1 MAPAGS
7 GFREQVCAVIRQIPR
22 GRVATYGYLA
32 LLVGAPRSARRV
44 GWVLRTLPPP
54 FVWGRGESPYGEQED
69 DWLAGENAS
78 ALLVPWH
85 RVVNAQGRIS
95 GCATR
100 AIGRQVALLRAEG
113 VDVSDAGALI
123 GGLERWGWWPDPGA
137 VQVPEARQ

>member
-1 MAPAGS
+1 MAPAGA

-44 GWVLRTLPPP
+44 GLALSTLPPP
-54 FVWGRGESPYGEQED
+54 FVWGRED
-69 DWLAGENAS
+69 DWPAGETAS

-85 RVVNAQGRIS
+85 RVVNAQGCIS

-113 VDVSDAGALI
+113 VDVSDAGALT
-123 GGLERWGWWPDPGA
+123 GGLECWGWWPDPGA